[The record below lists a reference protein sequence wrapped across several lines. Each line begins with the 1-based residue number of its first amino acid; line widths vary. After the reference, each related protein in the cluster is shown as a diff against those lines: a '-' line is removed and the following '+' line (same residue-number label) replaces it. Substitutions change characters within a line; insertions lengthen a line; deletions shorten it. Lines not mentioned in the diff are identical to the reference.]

1 MKQFT
6 MKIKT
11 MELNK
16 YINKQVKEF
25 NKLSEKK
32 KGDYF
37 HDYIVDIATE
47 IASINDLYNSQE
59 EWRSDLNRDKAY
71 LKAYELINN

>member
-1 MKQFT
+1 
-6 MKIKT
+6 

-16 YINKQVKEF
+16 YKNKQVKEF

-32 KGDYF
+32 KEDYF
-37 HDYIVDIATE
+37 VDYIVDITTE

-59 EWRSDLNRDKAY
+59 EWKSDIDRNKAY
-71 LKAYELINN
+71 SKAYKLINS

>member
-1 MKQFT
+1 

-25 NKLSEKK
+25 NKLSERKK
-32 KGDYF
+32 EDYF
-37 HDYIVDIATE
+37 VDYIVDIATE
-47 IASINDLYNSQE
+47 IASINDLYNSKE
-59 EWRSDLNRDKAY
+59 EWRSDLDRDKAY
-71 LKAYELINN
+71 SKAYKLINN